1 MKTLNHNWLT
11 EGLIDFEYKK
21 YILLSYLQDV
31 KTYFDA
37 HKIYPSLSD
46 LVFHYQNILSLKEG
60 KKSMQS
66 AFPERISA
74 VDLENTKIAFQ
85 TIVKDDALMEEL
97 ESIMDYSLAEIK
109 NHLAEGKSLYEL
121 FESKMEISPIGISPL
136 YPDYGYLFISQTQS
150 KEVRIFEYNITIF
163 ENANEKYRG
172 VNTSFIESQRKGI
185 GNSLENIKID
195 LIKKYKHLPNPAT
208 YSVHTHI
215 ACPFQ
220 ESLLPIAKRLL
231 VKYVST
237 TK

>member
-1 MKTLNHNWLT
+1 MKTLHHNWLT

-31 KTYFDA
+31 KNYFNE

-46 LVFHYQNILSLKEG
+46 LVFHYQNIVSLKEG
-60 KKSMQS
+60 KKTLQS
-66 AFPERISA
+66 AFPERVSA
-74 VDLENTKIAFQ
+74 IDFEKAKVSFQ
-85 TIVKDDALMEEL
+85 KLVKDDALMEEL
-97 ESIMDYSLAEIK
+97 EEIMDYSLIEIK
-109 NHLAEGKSLYEL
+109 NHLQDGKNLYEL
-121 FESKMEISPIGISPL
+121 FESKMEISPVGITPL
-136 YPDYGYLFISQTQS
+136 YPDYGYLLISQTQS

-185 GNSLENIKID
+185 SNTIENIKID
-195 LIKKYKHLPNPAT
+195 LIRKYKHLPNPAT
-208 YSVHTHI
+208 YVVHTSM

>member
-1 MKTLNHNWLT
+1 MKTLHHNWLT

-31 KTYFDA
+31 KNYFDE
-37 HKIYPSLSD
+37 HKIYPTLSD
-46 LVFHYQNILSLKEG
+46 LVFHYQNIVSLKEG
-60 KKSMQS
+60 KKTLQN
-66 AFPERISA
+66 AFPERVSA
-74 VDLENTKIAFQ
+74 IDFEHTKISFQ
-85 TIVKDDALMEEL
+85 TLVKDDALMEEL
-97 ESIMDYSLAEIK
+97 EEIMDYSLVEIK
-109 NHLAEGKSLYEL
+109 NHLAEGKNLYEL
-121 FESKMEISPIGISPL
+121 FESKMEISPVGISPL
-136 YPDYGYLFISQTQS
+136 YPDCGYLLISQTQS

-185 GNSLENIKID
+185 SNTLENIKID
-195 LIKKYKHLPNPAT
+195 LIRKYKHLPNPAT
-208 YSVHTHI
+208 YVVHANI